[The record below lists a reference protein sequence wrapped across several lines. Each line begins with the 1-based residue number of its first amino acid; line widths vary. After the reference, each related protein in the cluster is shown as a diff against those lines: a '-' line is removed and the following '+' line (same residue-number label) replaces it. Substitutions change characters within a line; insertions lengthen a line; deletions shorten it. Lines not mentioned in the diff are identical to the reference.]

1 MPLYTDP
8 ASFIAGAVVGCLL
21 MPLFLTIASLDVVLF
36 NWRKELA
43 ATALHLL
50 MIMYRNVDNIVMERT
65 LRLQYTVAAQSR
77 MPLCGE
83 SVMKKQSRFI
93 RTLYRILSFPVWN
106 LLRCW
111 FGKWRLGEKM
121 QEIRSKIGKRC
132 HVGPYVYRSGIGRSV
147 CDAHWTAQ

>member
-1 MPLYTDP
+1 
-8 ASFIAGAVVGCLL
+8 

-50 MIMYRNVDNIVMERT
+50 MIMYRNTDNIVMERT

-93 RTLYRILSFPVWN
+93 RTLYQILSFPVCN

-132 HVGPYVYRSGIGRSV
+132 HV
-147 CDAHWTAQ
+147 AHTSTGQALGAQCEMLIEQHSKVMMVASANKL

>member
-1 MPLYTDP
+1 
-8 ASFIAGAVVGCLL
+8 

-50 MIMYRNVDNIVMERT
+50 MIMYRNVDNIVMEHT

-77 MPLCGE
+77 MPVCGE

-93 RTLYRILSFPVWN
+93 RTLYRILSFPV
-106 LLRCW
+106 
-111 FGKWRLGEKM
+111 
-121 QEIRSKIGKRC
+121 
-132 HVGPYVYRSGIGRSV
+132 
-147 CDAHWTAQ
+147 